1 VQTSYDASSHG
12 VRVSNGASI
21 NLKPTVL
28 IVTTRAWFATAR
40 LAMAFSNAGFAVQA
54 ICPSGHPISVTKA
67 VQRTHPYS
75 GLVPLS
81 SFAEAIAAANPD
93 LIVPGDDLATQQLHR
108 LYYEGRQQ
116 GKAGDSICEL
126 IERSLG
132 TPESFP
138 IVYARSTFIRLA
150 QEEGVGAPKSEAL
163 ANIEDVRRWVAQAGF
178 PTVLK
183 NNGTSGGE
191 GVRIVHTAEE
201 AERAFRELQAP
212 PSLARVIK
220 RTLLDRDKTLILPF
234 LRRRRLALNAQAF
247 VAGQEATSLVA
258 CWKGTVLAGL
268 HFAVVR
274 KQDSTGP
281 ASVMRVIEHAEM
293 ASAAE
298 KMVRRLNLSG
308 LHGFDFMLETN
319 TGNAFLIEI
328 NPRSTQVGHLALG
341 PQRDLPAALYS
352 AVTGKL
358 VHEAP
363 KVTENDTIAL
373 FPQEW
378 LRNPASEYLSTAY
391 HDVPW
396 SEPKLM
402 RACLRRPR
410 NWGARYSQ
418 LKRCHA
424 LSATRRLRP

>member
-1 VQTSYDASSHG
+1 MPSSQG
-12 VRVSNGASI
+12 VRVPNGASI
-21 NLKPTVL
+21 TLKPTVL

-40 LAMAFSNAGFAVQA
+40 LAMAFSNAGFEVQA
-54 ICPSGHPISVTKA
+54 ICPSGHPIGMTKA
-67 VQRTHPYS
+67 VQRTHAYS
-75 GLVPLS
+75 GLLPLT
-81 SFAEAIAAANPD
+81 SFADAITAAKPD

-108 LYYEGRQQ
+108 LYYKRRQEGS
-116 GKAGDSICEL
+116 AGDSICEL
-126 IERSLG
+126 IERSFG

-138 IVYARSTFIRLA
+138 IVYARNTFIRLA
-150 QEEGVGAPKSEAL
+150 HEEGVRAPKAEAL
-163 ANIEDVRRWVAQAGF
+163 SNIDDLRRWIAHTGF

-191 GVRIVHTAEE
+191 GVRIVHSAEE
-201 AERAFRELQAP
+201 AERAFWQLQAP

-234 LRRRRLALNAQAF
+234 LRRRRSLLNAQAF

-268 HFAVVR
+268 HFGVVR
-274 KQDSTGP
+274 KQDATGP
-281 ASVMRVIEHAEM
+281 ASVMRVVENAEM

-308 LHGFDFMLETN
+308 LHGFDFMLETT
-319 TGNAFLIEI
+319 TGNAYLIEI

-341 PQRDLPAALYS
+341 PHRDLPAALYS
-352 AVTGKL
+352 AVTGEL

-363 KVTENDTIAL
+363 KVTENETIAL

-378 LRNPASEYLSTAY
+378 LRNPASEHLTTAY

-402 RACLRRPR
+402 QACLRRPR
-410 NWGARYSQ
+410 NWGARYAEF
-418 LKRCHA
+418 KRSHA
-424 LSATRRLRP
+424 WSAMRRLRL